1 MTPKKEKADINQLI
15 WNRIMNI
22 FTDKPHNR
30 SGCALHQKSLID
42 LHLFID
48 KSETDRHVVH

>member
-1 MTPKKEKADINQLI
+1 MNKKQDKADINQLI
-15 WNRIMNI
+15 WSRIMNI

-30 SGCALHQKSLID
+30 AGCELQQKSLID

-48 KSETDRHVVH
+48 KSETERHVVH